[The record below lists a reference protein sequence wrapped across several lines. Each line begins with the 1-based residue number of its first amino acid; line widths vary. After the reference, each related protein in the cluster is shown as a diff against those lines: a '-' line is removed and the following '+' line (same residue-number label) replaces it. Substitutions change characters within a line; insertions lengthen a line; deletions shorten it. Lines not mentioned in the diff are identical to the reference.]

1 MMPRTALS
9 LALCVLLALGLT
21 GCTEDIEGNE
31 PGECSDGADNDSDG
45 YFDCND
51 SSCYGAPDCVDGGDD
66 DDAADDDDATD
77 DDDAADDDDA
87 TDDDD
92 AADDDDATD
101 DDDTTDGFTPYISDI
116 TYEYVSS
123 ATKFI
128 FSLEAHDPD
137 SNFGIPLLL
146 WSVDG
151 VPQTPANIGTIP
163 LTSDVIFDVELQ
175 GAVPGS
181 TYSVLFAI
189 QDADANL
196 SEGYVVNATAE

>member
-1 MMPRTALS
+1 MSRNALS
-9 LALCVLLALGLT
+9 LSLCGLLALGLT
-21 GCTEDIEGNE
+21 GCNEDIEGNE
-31 PGECSDGADNDSDG
+31 PGECSDGADNDSDS

-51 SSCYGAPDCVDGGDD
+51 SDCYGAPDCLNGGDD

-87 TDDDD
+87 TD
-92 AADDDDATD
+92 D

-175 GAVPGS
+175 GVVPGS